1 MPSSENYHLI
11 VVTDLPRERFAR
23 TRIQVARTLD
33 EALALAA
40 EANGG
45 SLKGVET
52 TLMPHGGQHLSPAPG
67 VTLSLYRI

>member
-1 MPSSENYHLI
+1 M
-11 VVTDLPRERFAR
+11 VTDLPRERFAR

-40 EANGG
+40 ACNGG

-52 TLMPHGGQHLSPAPG
+52 TLMPHGGSTFPLPQRDPFL
-67 VTLSLYRI
+67 I